1 MPDTIGT
8 IQHPGYSDAHHIA
21 APAAVP
27 PATKHVVSDVQNT
40 AAATMGPD
48 PTDSVFMQD
57 MHAPFTADSLAICHV
72 SQSTQ
77 KQSHTHTAVPP
88 QPPAWTKGLEP
99 RPLPPGANSDIP
111 ALLGIGIVLAIISLR
126 RGTRLLSSIGH
137 DLRPG
142 VRATRRYDERDAADR
157 WSLAGI
163 YTLLVICCTI
173 LLTKALEPSI
183 ATVSDLGT
191 VPVLLLTLAVG
202 AYFLF
207 MLAGYNIVGYAFG
220 DTHKR
225 KAWLRAYNATQVPL
239 ALALTIPVTLAVF
252 DPPAAGVA
260 LIIAA
265 ALCVL
270 ARIAFF
276 IKGFSIFYINISSP
290 FYFILYLCT
299 LEITPVIFL
308 YSCALKIVSVGA

>member
-1 MPDTIGT
+1 MPVTTDT
-8 IQHPGYSDAHHIA
+8 IQHIGHSNNPRIPV
-21 APAAVP
+21 PAAVS
-27 PATKHVVSDVQNT
+27 TSKHVATDAHT
-40 AAATMGPD
+40 AVFIGPD
-48 PTDSVFMQD
+48 PADSMLMQD
-57 MHAPFTADSLAICHV
+57 IHAPFTADSLAICYV
-72 SQSTQ
+72 PQPAK
-77 KQSHTHTAVPP
+77 KQVRTHTAVPP

-99 RPLPPGANSDIP
+99 RPLPPGANSDMP
-111 ALLGIGIVLAIISLR
+111 ALLGIGVIVAIVSLR
-126 RGTRLLSSIGH
+126 RGSRLLSSIGH

-163 YTLLVICCTI
+163 YTLLIICCTI
-173 LLTKALEPSI
+173 LLSKALESSVPSV
-183 ATVSDLGT
+183 ADLGT
-191 VPVLLLTLAVG
+191 VPTLLLTLAVG

-225 KAWLRAYNATQVPL
+225 EAWLRAYNATQVPL
-239 ALALTIPVTLAVF
+239 ALALTMPVTLAVF
-252 DPPAAGVA
+252 DPPASGVA

-265 ALCVL
+265 VLYIL

-276 IKGFSIFYINISSP
+276 IKGFSIFYTNISSP

>member
-1 MPDTIGT
+1 MPVTTDT
-8 IQHPGYSDAHHIA
+8 IQHLERSDSPRIA
-21 APAAVP
+21 APAAVSLSKHAKVDA
-27 PATKHVVSDVQNT
+27 PATKSVLI
-40 AAATMGPD
+40 GPD
-48 PTDSVFMQD
+48 PADSVLMQD
-57 MHAPFTADSLAICHV
+57 IHAPFTADSLAICLIP
-72 SQSTQ
+72 QPTKEQ
-77 KQSHTHTAVPP
+77 THTHTAVPS

-99 RPLPPGANSDIP
+99 RPLPPGANSDMP
-111 ALLGIGIVLAIISLR
+111 ALLGIGVIVAIVSLR
-126 RGTRLLSSIGH
+126 RGSRLLSSIGH

-163 YTLLVICCTI
+163 YTLLIICCTI
-173 LLTKALEPSI
+173 LLSKALEPSTPSV
-183 ATVSDLGT
+183 ADLGT
-191 VPVLLLTLAVG
+191 AHTLLLTLAVG

-225 KAWLRAYNATQVPL
+225 GAWLRAYNATQVPL
-239 ALALTIPVTLAVF
+239 ALALTMPVTLAVF
-252 DPPAAGVA
+252 DPPASGVA

-265 ALCVL
+265 VLYIL

-276 IKGFSIFYINISSP
+276 IKGFSIFYTNISSP

-299 LEITPVIFL
+299 LEITPVILL

>member
-1 MPDTIGT
+1 MPVKTDS
-8 IQHPGYSDAHHIA
+8 IQHIGHSDTPRIPVSAEVSMSDH
-21 APAAVP
+21 
-27 PATKHVVSDVQNT
+27 ATADTPVTTS
-40 AAATMGPD
+40 ALIGPD
-48 PTDSVFMQD
+48 PADSVLMQD
-57 MHAPFTADSLAICHV
+57 VHASFTADSLAICHV
-72 SQSTQ
+72 PQPAR
-77 KQSHTHTAVPP
+77 KQARVHTAVPP

-99 RPLPPGANSDIP
+99 RPLPPGAVSDMP
-111 ALLGIGIVLAIISLR
+111 ALLGIGVIIAVVSLR

-142 VRATRRYDERDAADR
+142 VRTTRRYDERDAADR

-163 YTLLVICCTI
+163 YALLIICCTI
-173 LLTKALEPSI
+173 LLSKALEISIPSV
-183 ATVSDLGT
+183 ADLGT
-191 VPVLLLTLAVG
+191 VPTLLLTLAVG
-202 AYFLF
+202 VYFLF
-207 MLAGYNIVGYAFG
+207 MLTGYNVVGYAFG

-225 KAWLRAYNATQVPL
+225 EAWLRAYNATQVPL
-239 ALALTIPVTLAVF
+239 ALALTMPVTLALF

-265 ALCVL
+265 VLYGL

-276 IKGFSIFYINISSP
+276 IKGFSIFYTNISSP

-308 YSCALKIVSVGA
+308 YSCALQIVSIGA

>member
-1 MPDTIGT
+1 MPATTDT
-8 IQHPGYSDAHHIA
+8 IQHFGHRDNPRIPV
-21 APAAVP
+21 PAAVSSSKHISADAH
-27 PATKHVVSDVQNT
+27 ATTS
-40 AAATMGPD
+40 ALIGPD
-48 PTDSVFMQD
+48 PADSVLMQD
-57 MHAPFTADSLAICHV
+57 IHAPFTADSLAICHIP
-72 SQSTQ
+72 QPTK
-77 KQSHTHTAVPP
+77 KQVRTHTAVPP

-99 RPLPPGANSDIP
+99 RPLPPGANSDMP
-111 ALLGIGIVLAIISLR
+111 ALLGIGVIVAIVSLR
-126 RGTRLLSSIGH
+126 RGSRLLSSIGH

-163 YTLLVICCTI
+163 YTLLIICCTI
-173 LLTKALEPSI
+173 LLSKALEPSVPSV
-183 ATVSDLGT
+183 ADLGT
-191 VPVLLLTLAVG
+191 GPTLLMTLAVG

-207 MLAGYNIVGYAFG
+207 KLAGYNVVGYTFG

-225 KAWLRAYNATQVPL
+225 EAWLRAYNATQVPL
-239 ALALTIPVTLAVF
+239 ALALTMPVTLAVF
-252 DPPAAGVA
+252 DPPASGVA

-265 ALCVL
+265 MLYTL

-276 IKGFSIFYINISSP
+276 IKGFSIFYTNISSP

-308 YSCALKIVSVGA
+308 YSCALKIVS